1 MAICIGLTSIIDN
14 NDIQYII
21 VVTNLLAAGQK
32 IINSS
37 NQLLQKS
44 IIPIAMKIKSFLKRS
59 EHNII
64 QFWYYP
70 SKLKCPQ
77 HALVDQEVKVSHIPP
92 ILPNKNLFLFSKK
105 KKYNHLLEA
114 WKSSFKSSKK
124 KGQLFLKFK
133 DNKECIIKPTYTKE
147 GSWLLYIG
155 VSNSVCARFTCMMLG
170 HISIREYQQ
179 RFFPNTVM
187 NCLFPLSQ
195 YLFFFSFLFS
205 FNYVIS
211 SDQ

>member
-92 ILPNKNLFLFSKK
+92 ILPNKNLLLFSKK
-105 KKYNHLLEA
+105 KEYNHLLEA
-114 WKSSFKSSKK
+114 WKLSFKNSKK
-124 KGQLFLKFK
+124 
-133 DNKECIIKPTYTKE
+133 
-147 GSWLLYIG
+147 
-155 VSNSVCARFTCMMLG
+155 R
-170 HISIREYQQ
+170 
-179 RFFPNTVM
+179 
-187 NCLFPLSQ
+187 
-195 YLFFFSFLFS
+195 
-205 FNYVIS
+205 S
-211 SDQ
+211 SSS